1 MHHLY
6 RSKISF
12 TVICLLFFIAANAQ
26 FESSSNLPE
35 HDGKLYY
42 FGILLGTNQ
51 SYHKL
56 TYRPEFRDPSSR
68 IGTIEADKGGLGGFQ
83 LGLHVNLQL
92 SRHFD
97 LRFYPF
103 NLIFSRQT
111 LSIVE
116 DRDSTNRIKE
126 FNLGATTMSFPLQV
140 RFKSDRINNFRVYTL
155 AGIKFD
161 RLLNPTGYNEEI
173 SNLKFSKSDFG
184 VETGLGFQIF
194 MPYFILSPEL
204 KFSYGLNNIHQ
215 RDPSQ
220 TYSKLI
226 DRMSNR
232 MISFSLHFEGGIL
245 GRN

>member
-42 FGILLGTNQ
+42 FGIMLGGNS

-56 TYRPEFRDPSSR
+56 TYTSEFRDPNTK
-68 IGTIEADKGGLGGFQ
+68 IGSIESLPKGGFQ
-83 LGLHVNLQL
+83 LGLLANLQL

-97 LRFYPF
+97 LRFYPL
-103 NLIFSRQT
+103 NLSFSRQA
-111 LSIVE
+111 LQI
-116 DRDSTNRIKE
+116 DSLNPVVISNKSE
-126 FNLGATTMSFPLQV
+126 KIDVDAITMSFPLQV
-140 RFKSDRINNFRVYTL
+140 RFKSDRINNFRVYSL
-155 AGIKFD
+155 GGVRFD
-161 RLLNPTGYNEEI
+161 KILNSKTYNNNPLLQ
-173 SNLKFSKSDFG
+173 FRKSDFA
-184 VETGLGFQIF
+184 VETGLGFQLF
-194 MPYFILSPEL
+194 FPYFILSPEL
-204 KFSYGLNNIHQ
+204 KFSYGLSNIHQ
-215 RDPSQ
+215 NDANEK
-220 TYSKLI
+220 YSKLI